1 MGAEKVALKEQ
12 SHYREAQNASV
23 QTQNNDVR
31 WKAFGQKRTLFI
43 PVAAYATQQYALNFF
58 LSNRWQRYA
67 ISLAN
72 CMGVGR
78 KVSKGFGEEW
88 SAIKDA
94 VALTET
100 IAESVVGN
108 SEHLVFAMRQGSVG
122 PYQKM
127 SLIAI
132 QENGSPAFY
141 AKVAVGNAADAMVEA
156 ESACLQRLSSIAAL
170 NGMVPLRLSGGVTLA
185 GRSFFTTSVAPFL
198 KTSASLNI
206 QHEQFLYD
214 LGHATVQWVSYADSL
229 ELKFT
234 KSALE
239 RLSIVLGAAAHAELH
254 SVSEEVISEIGEV
267 RLPTVLAHRDFSPW
281 NIRCSASGIFVFDW
295 EYAAEGANPLY
306 DFFHFHL
313 IQRALS
319 RWRTDTLTPAYALS
333 LISPALVYLQ
343 RTFPE
348 VNWTSNIVRQLLLV
362 YLVDLML
369 FYVDSDKLF
378 DATHPVLSAY
388 FNLILTRK
396 QWLEIEDKNLPQ
408 FKIT

>member
-1 MGAEKVALKEQ
+1 MKEQ
-12 SHYREAQNASV
+12 SPYREAQNASV

-43 PVAAYATQQYALNFF
+43 PVAAYAAQQYALNFF

-132 QENGSPAFY
+132 QQNGTPSFY
-141 AKVAVGNAADAMVEA
+141 GKVAVGDAADAMVEA
-156 ESACLQRLSSIAAL
+156 ESTCLQRLSTISTL
-170 NGMVPLRLSGGVTLA
+170 NGMVPLKLNSGQTPA

-198 KTSASLNI
+198 KTSTSFEA
-206 QHEQFLYD
+206 QYTQFLSA
-214 LGHATVQWVSYADSL
+214 LGHATVQWVKYEDSS
-229 ELKFT
+229 EFQFT
-234 KSALE
+234 KLALE
-239 RLSIVLGAAAHAELH
+239 RLSIVLGTAAHAELR
-254 SVSEEVISEIGEV
+254 SASEEIISGIGEV

-281 NIRCSASGIFVFDW
+281 NIRCNASGIFVFDW
-295 EYAAEGANPLY
+295 EYAADGANPLY

-319 RWRTDTLTPAYALS
+319 EWKTYTLKPTYALS